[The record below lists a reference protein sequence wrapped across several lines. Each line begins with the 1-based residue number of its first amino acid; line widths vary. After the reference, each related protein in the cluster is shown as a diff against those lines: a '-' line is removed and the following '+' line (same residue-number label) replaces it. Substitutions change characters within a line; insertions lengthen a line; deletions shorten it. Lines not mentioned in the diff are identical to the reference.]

1 MPVDEDALNS
11 LRIERSSQGARPPRS
26 RRLLAFVAGGVIVVA
41 ALAFWLLRSSRALEV
56 ETATAQEASGSASAA
71 VLDASGYV
79 VARRLATVSSKV
91 TGKVVEVNVE
101 EGMLVKDGQVL
112 ARLDDSLARA
122 QVEVAARQLDAARND
137 YAEVKVRLTDANRTL
152 ERRRTLRASNLVSQN
167 DLHAA
172 QAESE
177 AQTAR
182 LAAPASQAE
191 VGQANL
197 KLARVKL
204 RRLIGA

>member
-11 LRIERSSQGARPPRS
+11 LRIDRATQGGRPRRS
-26 RRLLAFVAGGVIVVA
+26 RRALAFVAGGVIVVA
-41 ALAFWLLRSSRALEV
+41 ALAFWSLRSSRALEV
-56 ETATAQEASGSASAA
+56 DTATAQEVSGSGSAA

-101 EGMLVKDGQVL
+101 EGMVVKDGQVL

-137 YAEVKVRLTDANRTL
+137 YAEVKVRLADANRTL

-167 DLHAA
+167 DLDAA
-172 QAESE
+172 QVESE

-182 LAAPASQAE
+182 LAAFASQME
-191 VGQANL
+191 V
-197 KLARVKL
+197 ARAISSW
-204 RRLIGA
+204 RA